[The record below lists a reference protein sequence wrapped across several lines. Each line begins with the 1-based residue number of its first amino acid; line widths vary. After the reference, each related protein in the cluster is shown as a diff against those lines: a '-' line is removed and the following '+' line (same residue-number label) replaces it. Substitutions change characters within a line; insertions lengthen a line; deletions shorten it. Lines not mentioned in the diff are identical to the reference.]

1 MLHEIRRFRR
11 IRLAITPGPRAVCT
25 PVAGAV
31 EVGAGGANR
40 SSLVVGGGANRNLG
54 AWDSA
59 VDVWR
64 NDGTTKISTG
74 GNFFTTNHSAAVQD
88 FTNSTDR
95 VWSGSYA
102 DGSAVP
108 DAWLGRASGQGVQNG
123 FCQGTVSVPDWAT
136 FEQWGAEAELT
147 MYGVSSDLTVGGVP
161 EPSTYA
167 ITAFATTSSPG

>member
-1 MLHEIRRFRR
+1 MDYTYLG
-11 IRLAITPGPRAVCT
+11 A
-25 PVAGAV
+25 PVTWKAWGSTQSTSA
-31 EVGAGGANR
+31 A
-40 SSLVVGGGANRNLG
+40 SNLG
-54 AWDSA
+54 AWHST

-108 DAWLGRASGQGVQNG
+108 NAWLGRASGQGVQNG
-123 FCQGTVSVPDWAT
+123 FCQGTVSVPNWAT

-147 MYGVSSDLTVGGVP
+147 MYGVSSELTVGVVP

-167 ITAFATTSSPG
+167 ITAFATTGLAGVMRWRKRRVAKAAG